1 MRHRQLRLALAAAT
15 LASPLLAACG
25 DDDPPANA
33 CDGVSG
39 PCTVIAAGATGA
51 DLQTAFIEAQPGDTI
66 GFTAG
71 VYTIDRDLS
80 LAVDRVT
87 LRGTGTDRAGGVV
100 LTFAGSAGAEGILI
114 TSDGTKVEHL
124 AVEDTPGDAIKWE
137 GADGVTVDDV
147 RVEWTG
153 PPRAENGSYGLYP
166 VQCKNVLIE
175 HSTVRGAS
183 DAGFYVGQS
192 DNIVVRNN
200 LARDNVAGIE
210 IENSTNADVTQNTAT
225 TNTGGILVF
234 NLPGLEVENGAITR
248 VFDNQVFENNTVNFA
263 PVGNI
268 VALVPAGT
276 GIAMI
281 AAHQVEVFGNTIRD
295 HKAVNIGVISYVP
308 TGLEPN
314 DPSYDQ
320 YPTAIHIHDNE
331 LTGTS
336 DMPTGELGALLIS
349 AIGEI
354 YPNGPYVVPDIA
366 WDGVLDP
373 NRTYT
378 AADKICIQNNGDANF
393 INLAWPLAA
402 TAIPSE
408 DMTPH
413 DCSLAPLPE
422 VVFP

>member
-1 MRHRQLRLALAAAT
+1 MATMARLALVVVLAGGCGSEDPCEGITGECIGLSDGASAT
-15 LASPLLAACG
+15 EIQKALIEIP
-25 DDDPPANA
+25 
-33 CDGVSG
+33 SG
-39 PCTVIAAGATGA
+39 GTVAFGSGTF
-51 DLQTAFIEAQPGDTI
+51 DLK
-66 GFTAG
+66 
-71 VYTIDRDLS
+71 VDLS
-80 LAVDRVT
+80 LDVDNVT
-87 LRGTGTDRAGGVV
+87 IVGNGMNATTLSFKGQQNGAQGLLVTADDFVIRDIAIEDTRGDALKVLGGTN
-100 LTFAGSAGAEGILI
+100 ILI
-114 TSDGTKVEHL
+114 ER
-124 AVEDTPGDAIKWE
+124 
-137 GADGVTVDDV
+137 V
-147 RVEWTG
+147 RIEWTTG
-153 PPRAENGSYGLYP
+153 ANETNGAYGLYP
-166 VQCKNVLIE
+166 VQCKNVIIADSL
-175 HSTVRGAS
+175 VRGAS
-183 DAGFYVGQS
+183 DAGIYVGQS
-192 DNIVVRNN
+192 DNILVRGNRAE
-200 LARDNVAGIE
+200 LNVAGIE